1 MSHRAQGVREQVTV
15 EWSSCLRKVVEG
27 RAGTYRD
34 DLSVTAFLLRN
45 HFSQRG
51 MHSQGQETK
60 WLISGS
66 GGGIGEEKT
75 INWRLT
81 SKGSDLSGNGGP

>member
-1 MSHRAQGVREQVTV
+1 MRRAYENSSLWSGPLVLGKWLRV
-15 EWSSCLRKVVEG
+15 EPVL
-27 RAGTYRD
+27 TD

>member
-1 MSHRAQGVREQVTV
+1 MSHHAKGVREQVTV

-27 RAGTYRD
+27 RVVPVLTD

-45 HFSQRG
+45 HFSHRG

-60 WLISGS
+60 WPISGS
-66 GGGIGEEKT
+66 EGRIGEERKD
-75 INWRLT
+75 N
-81 SKGSDLSGNGGP
+81 